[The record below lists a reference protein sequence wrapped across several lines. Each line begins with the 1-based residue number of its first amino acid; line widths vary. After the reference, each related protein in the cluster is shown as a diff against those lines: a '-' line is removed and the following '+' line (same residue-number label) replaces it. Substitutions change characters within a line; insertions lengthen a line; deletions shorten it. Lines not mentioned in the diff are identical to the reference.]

1 MKLRRKTNMNE
12 DGMKEVY
19 FGIYCKTCKYFDTD
33 EDSLESPCDE
43 CLSYSSNLYSHKP
56 VKYKPIKNNEKEGAE
71 S

>member
-1 MKLRRKTNMNE
+1 MNE

-33 EDSLESPCDE
+33 ENSLESPCDD

-56 VKYKPIKNNEKEGAE
+56 VKFKEGE
-71 S
+71 K

>member
-1 MKLRRKTNMNE
+1 MNE

-56 VKYKPIKNNEKEGAE
+56 VNYKPIKNNEKEGEE

>member
-1 MKLRRKTNMNE
+1 MNE

-19 FGIYCKTCKYFDTD
+19 FGIYCKTCKYFDMD
-33 EDSLESPCDE
+33 ENSLESPCDE

-56 VKYKPIKNNEKEGAE
+56 VNYKPIKNNEKEGAE

>member
-1 MKLRRKTNMNE
+1 MNE

-43 CLSYSSNLYSHKP
+43 CLSCSSNLYSHKP
-56 VKYKPIKNNEKEGAE
+56 VNYKPIKHNEKEGAE